1 MNCSRWPPFL
11 AGAGS
16 ESKEAMK
23 PKATFTGT
31 NTQVIQRLRA
41 RVKRLEKSKD
51 KDEEEMTTRG
61 KEIVK
66 FSNIVRGC
74 EDLIERHVHDKLMLI
89 IVGFE
94 KRCELH
100 TKRRKKND

>member
-1 MNCSRWPPFL
+1 
-11 AGAGS
+11 
-16 ESKEAMK
+16 MK
-23 PKATFTGT
+23 TQETYTGT

-41 RVKRLEKSKD
+41 QVKRLKRSKVN
-51 KDEEEMTTRG
+51 DEEEMTARG
-61 KEIVK
+61 KELVK

-94 KRCELH
+94 KRCERH
-100 TKRRKKND
+100 TRRSKDND